1 MLDALP
7 VFLLPHQTYTKM
19 SVASIESL
27 IAAKKS
33 ALVKARESLSL
44 QLNTYNSMI
53 LNLET
58 QIAKLDAELIN
69 AQQKPE
75 SYAIGTKLKWVSS
88 VNEDT
93 YCVAIVTK
101 KGILEVKN
109 VFEGG
114 GLCHNME
121 HCTCR
126 SCGTIRLLN
135 SRGIGRKWQP
145 RARLIKTLFA
155 TKAEWLNTLHKDG
168 KLTVTPPAVPLYQLR
183 KLMHTPLTATTDAL
197 KLKELELRFPG
208 AKFTCREESH
218 ISSPYFTGFKA
229 DTKRTIMAE
238 WRGSRFQLSHLF

>member
-1 MLDALP
+1 
-7 VFLLPHQTYTKM
+7 M

-27 IAAKKS
+27 ISAKKS
-33 ALVKARESLSL
+33 ALVNARESLSL
-44 QLNTYNSMI
+44 QLNAYNSMI
-53 LNLET
+53 LDLET

-69 AQQKPE
+69 AQQKSEVYP
-75 SYAIGTKLKWVSS
+75 IGTKLKWVSS

-126 SCGTIRLLN
+126 PCGIIRL
-135 SRGIGRKWQP
+135 SKERGASWQR
-145 RARLIKTLFA
+145 RAPLIKTLFA
-155 TKAEWLNTLHKDG
+155 TDEDWIKTLHKDG
-168 KLTVTPPAVPLYQLR
+168 KITVTPPAVPLYQLR

-218 ISSPYFTGFKA
+218 ISSPYFTGFEA